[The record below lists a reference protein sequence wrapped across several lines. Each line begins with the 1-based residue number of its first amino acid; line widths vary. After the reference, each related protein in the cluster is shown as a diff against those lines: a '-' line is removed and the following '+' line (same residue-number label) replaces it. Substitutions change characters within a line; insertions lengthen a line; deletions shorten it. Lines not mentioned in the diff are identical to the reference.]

1 MYWNWKQNFA
11 RPGVY
16 PGSFLVFW
24 KMNRRHRPLQE
35 FAMRFF
41 ELPEKGRVLDVGC
54 GGGSFIAMMLKRA
67 PETQFHGVDYS
78 PVSVKKS
85 LSFNRGAVRDGQV
98 KIVQGSVSA
107 LPFEP
112 DFFDLVTA
120 SETIYFW
127 PDPANDVREVARVL
141 KPGGVFAVCCD
152 AADKEAAKRVDYS
165 PVSVKKSL
173 SFNRGAVRDGQ
184 VKIVQGSVS
193 ALPFEPDFF
202 DLVTASETIYFWP
215 DPANDVREV
224 ARVLKPGGVFAVC
237 CDAADKEAAKRYTD
251 RIRGMTV
258 YTPEE
263 LSGFLAG
270 AGLTGIECHSDPATG
285 MVCVTGRKPAG
296 SGSES

>member
-1 MYWNWKQNFA
+1 
-11 RPGVY
+11 
-16 PGSFLVFW
+16 
-24 KMNRRHRPLQE
+24 
-35 FAMRFF
+35 MRFF

-67 PETQFHGVDYS
+67 PGTQFHGVDYS

-85 LSFNRGAVRDGQV
+85 LSFNRGAVRGGQV

-152 AADKEAAKRVDYS
+152 AADKEAAK
-165 PVSVKKSL
+165 K
-173 SFNRGAVRDGQ
+173 
-184 VKIVQGSVS
+184 
-193 ALPFEPDFF
+193 
-202 DLVTASETIYFWP
+202 
-215 DPANDVREV
+215 
-224 ARVLKPGGVFAVC
+224 
-237 CDAADKEAAKRYTD
+237 YTD

-285 MVCVTGRKPAG
+285 MVCVTGRKPAD